1 MSNIIKNSKDYDML
15 KYYFDDIKNN
25 GLSIKNIVSLIEE
38 IIPRENGEIL
48 INSNINERDNRT
60 PVFIPK
66 YETIIISLNKFNEW
80 LDVNL
85 NDLSGSYKV
94 NDLKSLR
101 TYLTLFTLL
110 HEIEHSYQ
118 YLLYNNKVEGFEVMK
133 QFYKIIFEI
142 VNSKEYVFPRPIK
155 EIRRIIALI
164 FYKLNQDIYFVERNA
179 NIEALEPLVKLS
191 IINKDEECNN
201 ILNDL
206 YNGYKLLGYSNEYCP
221 IKETFSKIYMIDKYN
236 KIMKKN
242 SCDNISFEDKVN
254 YGLPIDKEEIN
265 VLKKNFKNSYK
276 K

>member
-1 MSNIIKNSKDYDML
+1 MSNIIKNNEDYDML

-38 IIPRENGEIL
+38 IIPRDNGEIL
-48 INSNINERDNRT
+48 INSNISERGNRT

-66 YETIIISLNKFNEW
+66 HESINISLNKFNEW

-85 NDLSGSYKV
+85 NDLSKSYKV

-110 HEIEHSYQ
+110 HETEHSYQ
-118 YLLYNNKVEGFEVMK
+118 YLLYNNKIDGLEIMK
-133 QFYKIIFEI
+133 QFYKMIFEV
-142 VNSKEYVFPRPIK
+142 VNGKDYIFPRPIK
-155 EIRRIIALI
+155 EIRRIVSLI
-164 FYKLNQDIYFVERNA
+164 FYKLNQHIYFVERNA
-179 NIEALEPLVKLS
+179 NIEALDPLVKLS
-191 IINKDEECNN
+191 IINKDEECFN

-254 YGLPIDKEEIN
+254 YGLPINKEEIN
-265 VLKKNFKNSYK
+265 VLKKNFKNSHK

>member
-25 GLSIKNIVSLIEE
+25 GLNIKNIVSLIEE
-38 IIPRENGEIL
+38 IIPRDDGKIL
-48 INSNINERDNRT
+48 ISSNISERGNRT

-66 YETIIISLNKFNEW
+66 YESINISLNKFNEW

-85 NDLSGSYKV
+85 NDLSESYKI
-94 NDLKSLR
+94 NDLKNLR
-101 TYLTLFTLL
+101 TYLTLFILL
-110 HEIEHSYQ
+110 HETEHSYQ
-118 YLLYNNKVEGFEVMK
+118 YLLYNNKIDGLEIMK

-155 EIRRIIALI
+155 EIRRIVSLI

-179 NIEALEPLVKLS
+179 NIEALDPLVKLS

-201 ILNDL
+201 ILNNL
-206 YNGYKLLGYSNEYCP
+206 FNGYKLLGYTDEYCP
-221 IKETFSKIYMIDKYN
+221 INETFSKIYMKDKYN

-242 SCDNISFEDKVN
+242 NCSNISLEDRIN
-254 YGLPIDKEEIN
+254 CGLPIDKEEIK